1 MEVFSSIPHSSINNA
16 NRQYMVESG
25 IKEKNTLQRQTIS
38 VLLMFK

>member
-25 IKEKNTLQRQTIS
+25 IKDKKYFAKANHKCAPN
-38 VLLMFK
+38 V